1 MRDAAYLGSIAD
13 TLPTLL
19 LDERLSD
26 IIDSDTPARWST
38 SQLPSLRQ
46 AAAAWSRIMSLNDPS
61 TGVPIVKRLRT
72 NEFYKSIFAV
82 MCTGDAGSIDSLTDD
97 DFPNIA
103 NLARTSGLQL
113 QRALTFVVQEYNYE
127 CFTHEFVPSPRPP
140 SRPARRLPQA
150 PS

>member
-1 MRDAAYLGSIAD
+1 MRVAAYLGSIAD

-26 IIDSDTPARWST
+26 IIDTPDRWST
-38 SQLPSLRQ
+38 SQLSSLRQ
-46 AAAAWSRIMSLNDPS
+46 AAAAWSQIMSLKDPL

-82 MCTGDAGSIDSLTDD
+82 LCTGDAGSIDSLTDD

-103 NLARTSGLQL
+103 NLAKTSGL
-113 QRALTFVVQEYNYE
+113 
-127 CFTHEFVPSPRPP
+127 
-140 SRPARRLPQA
+140 
-150 PS
+150 

>member
-1 MRDAAYLGSIAD
+1 MRDAAYPGSIAD

-19 LDERLSD
+19 RDERLSN
-26 IIDSDTPARWST
+26 IIDTPARWST

-46 AAAAWSRIMSLNDPS
+46 AAAAWSRIMSFKDPL

-82 MCTGDAGSIDSLTDD
+82 LCSGDVGNIDSLTDD

-103 NLARTSGLQL
+103 NLAKTSGL
-113 QRALTFVVQEYNYE
+113 
-127 CFTHEFVPSPRPP
+127 
-140 SRPARRLPQA
+140 
-150 PS
+150 